1 VILHVVRQSNQV
13 SIKRRQI
20 DPEGNVTETDPP
32 VRLPAEEVVILQPH
46 GSLFFAA
53 APVFEAA
60 LPALTDTSRHS
71 VVIVRLRGR
80 SDLGTT
86 FMDVL
91 YRYAKGLAA
100 LGSKLVIVSANKR
113 IQEQL
118 AVTGITD
125 VIGSENLYTGDE
137 RVGAT
142 LKRAHADA
150 MAWIKTNRRVGGSDA
165 DGTGP

>member
-1 VILHVVRQSNQV
+1 
-13 SIKRRQI
+13 
-20 DPEGNVTETDPP
+20 
-32 VRLPAEEVVILQPH
+32 
-46 GSLFFAA
+46 
-53 APVFEAA
+53 
-60 LPALTDTSRHS
+60 
-71 VVIVRLRGR
+71 
-80 SDLGTT
+80 
-86 FMDVL
+86 MDVL